1 MSRMWRR
8 ISIAAGVSLG
18 LLVLFLTLLITAPAP
33 ARPLVAP
40 VRAWLVQTAAQRIS
54 QQLNGTLEIGAL
66 EGSLLHAP
74 SLANVVVRD
83 HADAIVARIDAVRL
97 RYQPTSLLGEKLVI
111 HDIEIIG
118 PDLTL
123 SQAPDGTVNLTRLI
137 PTTSQPADA
146 AGSQNG
152 FLAPPV
158 AVQIKRLR
166 VQDGRS
172 RLALGFLK
180 GVNSI
185 SGLQATLEGHA
196 GDTGV
201 HFTVHEITARTHPA
215 QVNLTGLHGTLHI
228 TGQQLRIEQL
238 QLRTENTRADFSL
251 TLPGSPHPVQFSAK
265 LHPLDGA
272 EIGRLLA
279 DDTLQGQLYL
289 DLQARGP
296 RSDLSLDADV
306 RAEAGQVTFQGQINT
321 ADNPQR
327 YRGTL
332 KVHKLNLAALANRET
347 LESDLNMVLHVDARG
362 LSPETVEGKLNV
374 SIQPSHLGDVTLSP
388 SQIRIVAQSQHV
400 HVEAF
405 ELISSLGTVTA
416 GGSLDFQGT
425 SDLTYEARAQLSQL
439 SSLLGVNSLDGG
451 LHLQGS
457 AKGPWPDL
465 HAAGKLIA
473 LEVQLDAHRLQRLEL
488 DYRASQLGTTP
499 RASAQLHLGGLSIG
513 EFPAADAH
521 LQATYDG
528 VQRKVTFATQLNQS
542 TRIEGNLAGYLA
554 LDEGVQHVV
563 LDTVQLRF
571 EDRTWHAP
579 EPWEVTVKSGAFN
592 IKSFRLA
599 HGEEAVSLSGGIEK
613 EFIRN
618 VRLEASSVDLTYLQ
632 DKLAL
637 SNLVAGRA
645 SLVVH
650 ASGTLTEPQFQA
662 ELRLIPPAEQESLF
676 DRLQAIMRYEGEQ
689 LTGQV
694 SARHDERD
702 VMRMDFEAPLDL
714 TLADVPLSE
723 RLLDAPLSLSVQI
736 LQPSLASLHT
746 IAATPAL
753 SGTVQGNV
761 TLRGTFAQLQLTTDI
776 NLQNFGVQNT
786 IEALDAPIRLAAD
799 LETAAS
805 VPELAQALTAGRV
818 QPRVSGLDLRIPSAS
833 GQFLPASDPD
843 KSTQPITVKDIRLQA
858 NAAWSPNGIEATID
872 RFQATTDALDLASTT
887 LSATAH
893 VSPSQFDLQQIRII
907 TPKSRMEGQGQ
918 MTLPDRTF
926 NLRLH
931 VPHLN
936 LTEFASSWPPWLTPE
951 ITGALQLGGS
961 ASEPTLMA
969 HLRHGETDVHL
980 QGAVDLQRPAYS
992 AEITL
997 NDLDIASFLPAANG
1011 TFNAQMSLKGTGF
1024 SESER
1029 RADLH
1034 LTVNSEDFNLA
1045 PELSGVV
1052 RAALAGSAVTLEEFH
1067 FDSIPAQLTAV
1078 GALSQTQQLQA
1089 DYQVL
1094 FKDLT
1099 PLGPQLGTSVRASGG
1114 LTGSISGAL
1123 DALEAQSQ
1131 MQLDD
1136 WRYGDFQGE
1145 RVRVT
1150 FQGEELTT
1158 NPRATLTASLNGMQG
1173 SNLPASSATFD
1184 GRYHD
1189 QQAQVDFSV
1198 TDGPYRQT
1206 RLVAHIA
1213 LQEDQDVRLDTLQL
1227 QYRRWRWTNP
1237 NPIRMVRQANGTIL
1251 LKDFHLD
1258 YGEQTIRASG
1268 SLQPSG
1274 PLTASFS
1281 LHQVEIEPWLRT
1293 FVPAVPAAGRMNLHL
1308 TAKGRV
1314 ENLEAV
1320 GVLQLNDLTLNDQP
1334 LGQVRLDLALA
1345 DDAVNNHLQ
1354 WHDGSTALLDVQG
1367 LVGLQHDYPL
1377 DLKVTAASFDLA
1389 RLAPFVD
1396 TIQQSS
1402 GWLDAQLRVGGTVK
1416 APELNGNVSLRD
1428 GALLLAVIGEPYRGI
1443 QAQLNLANNRLNIGD
1458 LRMASET
1465 GSVDVN
1471 GWLEV
1476 TGGGLEQLQLSLQ
1489 ADDFTAMNTPSI
1501 QARLTGAVEA
1511 QGTLDALTVKGDL
1524 TIPRARIR
1532 IDGFGAGPP
1541 SVSPSDLT
1549 VPGVYGGGPEG
1560 ETDFAQADKAA
1571 PESSITRNL
1580 QTELSV
1586 RMPQN
1591 VWLVG
1596 PETALELRGS
1606 FLVAKNLD
1614 EPFVIGGSAETVRG
1628 FVGFLGKKF
1637 DLERGKMTFTGANE
1651 LNPFLDVV
1659 ARHEVSG
1666 YSLALH
1672 IEGESKRPQFNFS
1685 STPDLAEEDILS
1697 LLVFGKTRDR
1707 LTGSEKTVLSSHAAE
1722 VAGNVISKFL
1732 ERRVGSTLG
1741 LDTLEIDVE
1750 DEFGSGSVRGG
1761 RYVTQDLFISYQH
1774 QLGEEGRNT
1783 VGVEYSLSPH
1793 VKLKGTSNDEG
1804 QTSLDLLWRI
1814 DY

>member
-1 MSRMWRR
+1 MWRR
-8 ISIAAGVSLG
+8 ISIAAGVGLG
-18 LLVLFLTLLITAPAP
+18 LLTLFLTLLVTAPTP
-33 ARPLVAP
+33 ARPIVAP

-54 QQLNGTLEIGAL
+54 RRLNGTLEIGAL
-66 EGSLLHAP
+66 EGSLLSAP
-74 SLANVVVRD
+74 SLADVVVRD
-83 HADAIVARIDAVRL
+83 HTDAVVARIDAVHL
-97 RYQPTSLLGEKLVI
+97 HYKPASLLRGKLVI
-111 HDIEIIG
+111 HDIEIIR

-123 SQAPDGTVNLTRLI
+123 SQASDGTVNLARLV
-137 PTTSQPADA
+137 PATSQPADSA
-146 AGSQNG
+146 ASQAGS
-152 FLAPPV
+152 LAPPI
-158 AVQIKRLR
+158 AVRIKRLR

-180 GVNSI
+180 GVTEI
-185 SGLQATLEGHA
+185 TGLQVTLEGHA
-196 GDTGV
+196 DDTGV
-201 HFTVHEITARTHPA
+201 HLTVHEIAAQAHPA
-215 QVNLTGLHGTLHI
+215 RVNLTGLRGTLHM
-228 TGQQLRIEQL
+228 TGKQLRIEQL
-238 QLRTENTRADFSL
+238 QLRTENTQADFDVM
-251 TLPGSPHPVQFSAK
+251 LPGSPRPIQFNAK

-279 DDTLQGQLYL
+279 DDTLRGKLHL
-289 DLQARGP
+289 DLQAQGP
-296 RSDLSLDADV
+296 LADLRLDADL
-306 RAEAGQVTFQGQINT
+306 RAEAGQVTFQGQINA
-321 ADNPQR
+321 ADSPRR

-332 KVHKLNLAALANRET
+332 KVHQLNMAALANRET
-347 LESDLNMVLHVDARG
+347 LKSDLNMVLDVDARG
-362 LSPETVEGKLNV
+362 LSPQTLEGQLNV

-388 SQIRIVAQSQHV
+388 SQVRIVAQSQRI

-405 ELISSLGTVTA
+405 ELISSLATVTA

-425 SDLTYEARAQLSQL
+425 SDLIYEARAQLSQL
-439 SSLLGVNSLDGG
+439 RPLLGVNALNGG

-457 AKGPWPDL
+457 VKGAWPDL
-465 HAAGKLIA
+465 NAVGKLIA
-473 LEVQLDAHRLQRLEL
+473 TEVQLDANRLQRLEL
-488 DYRASQLGTTP
+488 DYHASQLGTAP
-499 RASAQLHLGGLSIG
+499 RASAQLRLHDLSIG
-513 EFPAADAH
+513 EFPAANAQ

-542 TRIEGNLAGYLA
+542 TRIEGHLAGHLT

-579 EPWEVTVKSGAFN
+579 EPWDVTVESGAFN

-599 HGEEAVSLSGGIEK
+599 HGEESVSLSGGIEE

-632 DKLAL
+632 ENLAL
-637 SNLVAGRA
+637 SNLIAGRA

-650 ASGTLTEPQFQA
+650 ASGTLIEPQFQA
-662 ELRLIPPAEQESLF
+662 ELRLIPPAVQESLF
-676 DRLQAIMRYEGEQ
+676 DHFQASMRYEGEK
-689 LTGQV
+689 LTGQI
-694 SARHDERD
+694 SARHDKRD
-702 VMRMDFEAPLDL
+702 VMRVDVEAPLDL
-714 TLADVPLSE
+714 ALADVPLSE
-723 RLLDAPLSLSVQI
+723 RLLDAPVSLSVQI
-736 LQPSLASLHT
+736 LQPSLASLQT
-746 IAATPAL
+746 IASTPAL
-753 SGTVQGNV
+753 SGTLQGNV
-761 TLRGTFAQLQLTTDI
+761 TLRGTFAQLQLTSDI
-776 NLQNFGVQNT
+776 DLQNLGVQNA
-786 IEALDAPIRLAAD
+786 IEALDAPVRLTAE
-799 LETAAS
+799 LEIAET
-805 VPELAQALTAGRV
+805 VPELAQALTAGIV
-818 QPRVSGLDLRIPSAS
+818 QPRVSRLDLRIASAN
-833 GQFLPASDPD
+833 GQFPASDPD
-843 KSTQPITVKDIRLQA
+843 QPAQPITVKELHLQA
-858 NAAWSPNGIEATID
+858 NAAWSPDGFQATID
-872 RFQATTDALDLASTT
+872 HFQATTDALDLPSAT

-893 VSPSQFDLQQIRII
+893 ISPSQFDLRQIRII
-907 TPKSRMEGQGQ
+907 TPKSRIEGQGQ
-918 MTLPDRTF
+918 MTLADRRF
-926 NLRLH
+926 NLRLQ
-931 VPHLN
+931 VPRLN
-936 LTEFASSWPPWLTPE
+936 LAEFASSWPPSLSRE
-951 ITGALQLGGS
+951 VTGALQLGGS

-969 HLRHGETDVHL
+969 QLRYGETDVHL
-980 QGAVDLQRPAYS
+980 KGAADLQRPAYS

-997 NDLDIASFLPAANG
+997 NDLDIATFLPTADG
-1011 TFNAQMSLKGTGF
+1011 TFDAQMSLKGSGF

-1029 RADLH
+1029 RADLR
-1034 LTVNSEDFNLA
+1034 LAVNSQDFNLA

-1052 RAALAGSAVTLEEFH
+1052 RAALVGSAVTLDEFH
-1067 FDSIPAQLTAV
+1067 FDSIPVQLTAAGV
-1078 GALSQTQQLQA
+1078 LSQTRQLQA

-1099 PLGPQLGTSVRASGG
+1099 PLGPQLGTPVRANGG

-1123 DALEAQSQ
+1123 DALQAQSQ

-1158 NPRATLTASLNGMQG
+1158 NPRATLTASLDGIQG
-1173 SNLPASSATFD
+1173 SALPASSVTFD
-1184 GRYHD
+1184 GRYRD

-1206 RLVAHIA
+1206 RISGHVA
-1213 LQEDQDVRLDTLQL
+1213 LQEDQDVRLDTLRL
-1227 QYRRWRWTNP
+1227 QYRHWRWTNP

-1251 LKDFHLD
+1251 LRDFHLQ
-1258 YGEQTIRASG
+1258 YGEQAIRASG
-1268 SLQPSG
+1268 SLRPSG
-1274 PLTASFS
+1274 PLAASFS
-1281 LHQVEIEPWLRT
+1281 LNQVEIEPWLRA
-1293 FVPAVPAAGRMNLHL
+1293 FVPGVPAAGRMNLHL
-1308 TAKGRV
+1308 TAKGSV
-1314 ENLEAV
+1314 EHPEAA
-1320 GVLQLNDLTLNDQP
+1320 GVLQLSDLTWNDQS
-1334 LGQVRLDLALA
+1334 LGEIRLDLGLA
-1345 DDAVNNHLQ
+1345 DGTVENHLQ
-1354 WHDGSTALLDVQG
+1354 WHNGSMALLDVQG
-1367 LVGLQHDYPL
+1367 VVGLQNDYPL
-1377 DLKVTAASFDLA
+1377 DLKVTSSSFDLA
-1389 RLAPFVD
+1389 RLAPFID
-1396 TIQQSS
+1396 AIQESS
-1402 GWLDAQLRVGGTVK
+1402 GRLDAQLRVGGTAK
-1416 APELNGNVSLRD
+1416 APDLHGNVSLRE
-1428 GALLLAVIGEPYRGI
+1428 GVLLLAVIGEPYRDI
-1443 QAQLNLANNRLNIGD
+1443 QARLNLANNRLDIDD
-1458 LRMASET
+1458 LRLASTT
-1465 GSVDVN
+1465 GTVGVN
-1471 GWLEV
+1471 GWLEF

-1489 ADDFTAMNTPSI
+1489 AHDFTAMNTPSI

-1511 QGTLDALTVKGDL
+1511 QGSLDALTVKGDL

-1532 IDGFGAGPP
+1532 IDDFGAGPV

-1549 VPGVYGGGPEG
+1549 VPGVYGGDPEG
-1560 ETDFAQADKAA
+1560 EIDATKADKAA

-1586 RMPQN
+1586 RMPKN

-1606 FLVAKNLD
+1606 FLVAKNFD

-1628 FVGFLGKKF
+1628 FVGFMGKKF

-1651 LNPFLDVV
+1651 FNPFLDVV

-1666 YSLALH
+1666 YSIALH
-1672 IEGESKRPQFNFS
+1672 VEGESKRPQFNFS

-1707 LTGSEKTVLSSHAAE
+1707 LSGSEKTALSSHAAE

-1732 ERRVGSTLG
+1732 EKRVGSTLG
-1741 LDTLEIDVE
+1741 LDTLEVDVE